1 MPTEP
6 DVTYKLPCRTAPSGC
21 NAFSVASL
29 TQVHHML
36 KYGPGMARGSFP
48 EKAITSMFLFI
59 SRIQTEILMA
69 FDLKMSISKHKFN
82 VKLVEWVRIAEC
94 CLMHATKI
102 VISTV
107 IYK

>member
-36 KYGPGMARGSFP
+36 KYGPGSFP

-59 SRIQTEILMA
+59 DRIPTKMLMA

-82 VKLVEWVRIAEC
+82 VKLVEWVA
-94 CLMHATKI
+94 I
-102 VISTV
+102 VG
-107 IYK
+107 